1 MSQPFRFD
9 PKALRQLDCTP
20 DAFRVKRAV
29 RFHDIDAAGI
39 VYFARVLDY
48 AHDTYCEYLES
59 VGHGLPKVLS
69 DGEWAAPIG
78 HVEVDYFA
86 PLLFGDELELVI
98 AQAHL
103 DGSRLT
109 LAHLVTCKGKV
120 RCVVQT
126 THVFVSRQDFR
137 PIPIP
142 PVLREQLQRLP
153 QA

>member
-1 MSQPFRFD
+1 MSQPYRFD
-9 PKALRQLDCTP
+9 LQRLRQLEIAP
-20 DAFRVKRAV
+20 GAFRVKRAV

-48 AHDTYCEYLES
+48 AHDTYCQYLES
-59 VGHGLPKVLS
+59 VGHGLPQVLS

-98 AQAHL
+98 ARAHL

-109 LAHLVTCKGKV
+109 LAHLVRCKDKV

-126 THVFVSRQDFR
+126 THVFVGRADFR
-137 PIPIP
+137 PIAIP
-142 PVLREQLQRLP
+142 PSLLEALQQLPRG
-153 QA
+153 